1 MADNYFNLI
10 QLIFGKRWLDAFS
23 SSLKSLP
30 FSHHSFH
37 SLFIQIET
45 LINCLCLHTFQW
57 FIQLINNHK
66 CVCFHCI
73 GVKGIDLLL
82 LWKMS
87 HLHAIHLPLHS
98 WRTNWIF
105 IDLATICIYVIR
117 LRDLQNHLVIV
128 NVHFRD
134 DFFLLLALIEQTCS
148 SNQKYAAYMKLI
160 YRWIHDTK
168 DQLKLLALFL

>member
-57 FIQLINNHK
+57 FIQLINNYK

-134 DFFLLLALIEQTCS
+134 DFFCYWHSLNKRAAQIRNTPLTWS
-148 SNQKYAAYMKLI
+148 SFIVEFMTHWTNLNY
-160 YRWIHDTK
+160 
-168 DQLKLLALFL
+168 